1 MKIIIAMIF
10 SWPIF
15 ISSGQVPLKNHYD
28 NLYPNYFSSIQI
40 SNDPQ
45 NCYNIGNINSW
56 NLIGL
61 LNMFETNKDKA
72 YLVKFINLVLIIQKN
87 RHDTR
92 GTGSEPLWVNKN
104 DDLCDLVDHDPD
116 SEPLYFNS
124 MLLFSMA
131 KYVYIVHK
139 EPSLSL
145 YSSPLPSG
153 QNNSVTL
160 ISQNLLDQFQ
170 VNPSIITFGDFAK
183 WLGKRVEQSILFI
196 LNNYWDDNFG
206 IKGHIRE
213 ECNEGGKRTCGTAM
227 NFNSPFAAALLLMGE
242 TNSDFGHG
250 NLRSIHLAKS
260 QIIAGLHKSSINLI
274 DGCNCNL
281 SGCATYNHP
290 VLRLMNNNNNSYFWF
305 HSGWGIVKEN
315 CVLHPFN
322 PQPKISNYTEFVEDV
337 SHGAMDLWFVRA
349 CYEAQLAPCN
359 NCTPYFTL
367 TEMERFRNTLTKNIY
382 YTDNTGGHFH
392 NAVNGANNQ
401 IANSNCTQNCPP
413 DLFWGE
419 VLDWMPLY
427 KFDNSSSPKVYD
439 ILMNHTIGL
448 IQNPTTRFLSGAQ
461 SYLGFSEVVKAQ
473 WDKECVDLSMRNR
486 KLVYDQD
493 FTIKGRLVIDP
504 SVPNTLLNSTASFAD
519 PIINTPDF
527 TIEPGVTCN
536 MKAGGGIILKPG
548 FKAKQGSQFKARHVP
563 SNCSSENE
571 LRIYPD
577 VPGNPV
583 LENSPTKDLFS
594 ISVNPN
600 PGSGIFLVSTN
611 QTSAENKTISFEL
624 FNSGG
629 LRVFLF
635 TAQEG
640 QTMEINL
647 SEFSTGLYFLSGVS
661 SSGER
666 ASCKILIQ
674 K

>member
-1 MKIIIAMIF
+1 MNIKLNKVIPFLVLLLSIRYQVHCQDFYSHYNNLANYRASEITYDSLSQLTF
-10 SWPIF
+10 SDR
-15 ISSGQVPLKNHYD
+15 SSWLLLSYI
-28 NLYPNYFSSIQI
+28 NLYES
-40 SNDPQ
+40 
-45 NCYNIGNINSW
+45 
-56 NLIGL
+56 
-61 LNMFETNKDKA
+61 TKDKG
-72 YLVKFINLVLIIQKN
+72 YLIKFINHSILCQRYRQDQAYSPNSHPPKWTLEIQSGGESTYLN
-87 RHDTR
+87 
-92 GTGSEPLWVNKN
+92 GL
-104 DDLCDLVDHDPD
+104 L
-116 SEPLYFNS
+116 LYP
-124 MLLFSMA
+124 MA
-131 KYVYIVHK
+131 KFIFLVMSDPH
-139 EPSLSL
+139 LRN
-145 YSSPLPSG
+145 SPLPIG
-153 QNNSVTL
+153 QNQTNNL
-160 ISQNLLDQFQ
+160 ILTPVLNGMPDYGIPNTQSYFH
-170 VNPSIITFGDFAK
+170 FAW
-183 WLGKRVEQSILFI
+183 WLGYRVEQSLAY
-196 LNNYWDDNFG
+196 LNAYRWKNNLGFLKDYNSTRASHLNWNSVYASALLYMGLNFLYNPLYSNFG
-206 IKGHIRE
+206 FDPDRHLYIQKADIIGQYYHGLQQIQ
-213 ECNEGGKRTCGTAM
+213 GGPSR
-227 NFNSPFAAALLLMGE
+227 PV
-242 TNSDFGHG
+242 
-250 NLRSIHLAKS
+250 
-260 QIIAGLHKSSINLI
+260 LI
-274 DGCNCNL
+274 DWFN
-281 SGCATYNHP
+281 A
-290 VLRLMNNNNNSYFWF
+290 SYSWM
-305 HSGWGIVKEN
+305 HAGWRNKTIN
-315 CVLHPFN
+315 DPDL
-322 PQPKISNYTEFVEDV
+322 QEDLA
-337 SHGAMDLWFVRA
+337 HGAMDLFFPIESFENGTPFFTHYDMGKFKRA
-349 CYEAQLAPCN
+349 
-359 NCTPYFTL
+359 
-367 TEMERFRNTLTKNIY
+367 LTKNIY
-382 YTDNTGGHFH
+382 YTDPLGIHFRNTVSG
-392 NAVNGANNQ
+392 
-401 IANSNCTQNCPP
+401 SNCGYDGNHPCPSTP
-413 DLFWGE
+413 TPSDIFWAE
-419 VLDWMPLY
+419 VLNWMPLY
-427 KFDNSSSPKVYD
+427 KFDDNSQPKVYD
-439 ILMNHTIGL
+439 ILTAHAGNLLNH
-448 IQNPTTRFLSGAQ
+448 PVKKFLSGYQ
-461 SYLGFSEVVKAQ
+461 GLLGLSYVVKAQ